1 MRNLLDFL
9 RKYSY
14 VFLFL
19 ILELASMAML
29 FRFNSYQG
37 TLWYN
42 AANAAVARVKAW
54 YYGLFYYM
62 KLESVNHNITDAPKW
77 A

>member
-1 MRNLLDFL
+1 MFIGIYQGRRRHTPLLLINHSLWRKYRALTTVRNLLDFL

-19 ILELASMAML
+19 ILELVSMAML

-37 TLWYN
+37 
-42 AANAAVARVKAW
+42 
-54 YYGLFYYM
+54 
-62 KLESVNHNITDAPKW
+62 SVW
-77 A
+77 